1 MKSIKI
7 NLSQDIKAVE
17 LHSLS
22 DWHIGDNSCD
32 MALIKAEVEH
42 IKATPNA
49 YCILNGDLCNTAL
62 KTSVSDIYSEKLS
75 PMEQLNMCVE
85 LLEPIKEKILLI
97 TSGNHENRTYKSDG
111 IEIMRLIARQLDCE
125 DRYCGEG
132 GVLFLR
138 FGKTSGRTHE
148 RRAKYSIYATH
159 GGGGGRREGGK
170 INRLADLA
178 QIIDV
183 DIYIHA
189 HTHLPLIF
197 KEGYYRVNESNSS
210 IRLVE
215 KLFVNSSATL
225 NYGGYGQIG
234 CFKPISKAN
243 PIIYLNG
250 TTHEM
255 TARL

>member
-1 MKSIKI
+1 M
-7 NLSQDIKAVE
+7 
-17 LHSLS
+17 HSLS

-132 GVLFLR
+132 GVLFFALWQDE
-138 FGKTSGRTHE
+138 RTHARKASKVFYIRNTRW
-148 RRAKYSIYATH
+148 RRWTQR
-159 GGGGGRREGGK
+159 GREDKPTCRSCT
-170 INRLADLA
+170 D
-178 QIIDV
+178 
-183 DIYIHA
+183 
-189 HTHLPLIF
+189 
-197 KEGYYRVNESNSS
+197 YR
-210 IRLVE
+210 R
-215 KLFVNSSATL
+215 
-225 NYGGYGQIG
+225 
-234 CFKPISKAN
+234 
-243 PIIYLNG
+243 
-250 TTHEM
+250 
-255 TARL
+255 